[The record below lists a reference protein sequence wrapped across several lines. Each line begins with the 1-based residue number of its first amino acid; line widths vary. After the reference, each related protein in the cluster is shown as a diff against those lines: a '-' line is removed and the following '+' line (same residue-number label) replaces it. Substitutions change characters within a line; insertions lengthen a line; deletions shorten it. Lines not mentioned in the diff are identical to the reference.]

1 MLDFLFQPQQEQNQ
15 WSSGYY
21 GYPQGYDPYGYA
33 RPPQDPAMY
42 AYTAYPGYGNYQ
54 QQPPQQP
61 PPQQVKH
68 VCQDPCT
75 TCIVSA
81 LLR

>member
-1 MLDFLFQPQQEQNQ
+1 
-15 WSSGYY
+15 
-21 GYPQGYDPYGYA
+21 
-33 RPPQDPAMY
+33 MY

-68 VCQDPCT
+68 VSQGPRT